1 MKKKKPNIVFIITD
15 QQRYDSLGC
24 TGNLHAVTPN
34 LDALAAENTV
44 CDRFI
49 TNSAICSPSRASIFT
64 GLQAS
69 THGLWTNGVPLAR
82 AERIPVTESAERAF
96 PGKWLA
102 SNIQTFAD
110 HFSSAGYYTGCV
122 GKLHFAPFD
131 AHPDLKLEESVQMW
145 AENPEKMAAWH
156 GPYYGLDDVTITQ
169 SHGEMIYGGHYG
181 AWLRKNHPETVE
193 AVIQAR
199 ETRVLEFLEHPNLY
213 PSEIPE
219 EQHNTTWIGDRA
231 CEKIREYQTKDEP
244 FMLWVGFPDPH
255 SPYVPPKAL
264 AEEFSTHEV
273 QESSLPYESCDD
285 KPESF
290 QNLMRKRDAH
300 LDRPEWH
307 KRIRQYTDALN
318 HMIDKSVGR
327 IIDTLKELGEWDN
340 TVLVFTSDHGDFL
353 GDYGMDGKCVP
364 ACESLNHV
372 PFILHAPDAELP
384 DRLDRTISGVDL
396 FPTFCELAGIDT
408 PNDLHGESILQV
420 AKEGREY
427 PVMVQHFTPKRERT
441 NLSVYD
447 DRFRYTFYTV
457 TGEREL
463 YDHQNDPN
471 EITNLASNPDYAEEV
486 EHLHREL
493 LDELARTTLP
503 RAGRVSVW

>member
-1 MKKKKPNIVFIITD
+1 MRKKKPNIVFIITD

-24 TGNLHAVTPN
+24 TGNPYAVTPN
-34 LDALAAENTV
+34 LDALAAEGTL
-44 CDRFI
+44 CDRYI

-69 THGLWTNGVPLAR
+69 THGLWTNGVALPR
-82 AERIPVTESAERAF
+82 AEKVPVTQSAQNAF

-102 SNIQTFAD
+102 STIRTFAD
-110 HFSSAGYYTGCV
+110 HFSAAGYHTGCV
-122 GKLHFAPFD
+122 GKLHVAPYD
-131 AHPDLKLEESVQMW
+131 AHPDLAIEESVQMW
-145 AENPEKMAAWH
+145 AENPEEMAAWH
-156 GPYYGLDDVTITQ
+156 GPYVGFDDVTITQ
-169 SHGEMIYGGHYG
+169 SHGEIINGGHYG

-193 AVIQAR
+193 AVIKSR
-199 ETRVLEFLEHPNLY
+199 ETRVLEFPDHPNIY

-219 EQHNTTWIGDRA
+219 ELHNTPWIGDRA
-231 CEKIREYQTKDEP
+231 CEKIREYQTNDKP

-273 QESSLPYESCDD
+273 LESSVSYECRDD
-285 KPESF
+285 KPEAF
-290 QNLMRKRDAH
+290 HNLMRKRDAH
-300 LDRPEWH
+300 LEQPEWH

-318 HMIDKSVGR
+318 YMIDKSVGR
-327 IIDTLKELGEWDN
+327 IVETLKELGEWDN
-340 TVLVFTSDHGDFL
+340 TILVFTSDHGDFL

-364 ACESLNHV
+364 ACNSLNHV

-384 DRLDRTISGVDL
+384 NRLDRAVSGVDL

-408 PNDLHGESILQV
+408 PDDLHGESILRV
-420 AKEGREY
+420 AREGREH

-447 DRFRYTFYTV
+447 DQFRYTFYTV

-463 YDHQNDPN
+463 YDHRNDPN
-471 EITNLASNPDYAEEV
+471 EIKNLAENPGFAEEV
-486 EHLHREL
+486 ERLHRSL
-493 LDELARTTLP
+493 LEELARTTLP
-503 RAGRVSVW
+503 RSGRVSVW

>member
-1 MKKKKPNIVFIITD
+1 MKKKTNIVFIITD

-24 TGNLHAVTPN
+24 TGNPHAVTPN
-34 LDALAAENTV
+34 LDALAAESTL

-49 TNSAICSPSRASIFT
+49 TNSAISSPSRASMLT

-69 THGLWTNGVPLAR
+69 EHGLWTNGVPLPR
-82 AERIPVTESAERAF
+82 AEKIPVTQSAQDAF

-102 SNIQTFAD
+102 SNIRTFAD
-110 HFSSAGYYTGCV
+110 HFASAGYTTGCV
-122 GKLHFAPFD
+122 GKLHVSPYN
-131 AHPDLKLEESVQMW
+131 AHPDLQIEESVQRW
-145 AENPEKMAAWH
+145 AEKPGEMAAWH
-156 GPYYGLDDVTITQ
+156 GPYVGFDDVTITL
-169 SHGEMIYGGHYG
+169 SHGEIINGGHYG

-193 AVIQAR
+193 AVIKSR
-199 ETRVLEFLEHPNLY
+199 ETRVLEFPGHPDLY

-219 EQHNTTWIGDRA
+219 EQHNTTWVGDRA
-231 CEKIREYQTKDEP
+231 CDKIREYQTKDKP

-255 SPYVPPKAL
+255 SPYVPPRAL
-264 AEEFSTHEV
+264 AKEFSTHEV
-273 QESSLPYESCDD
+273 LDSSLLYESCED
-285 KPESF
+285 KPEAV

-300 LDRPEWH
+300 LERPEWH

-318 HMIDKSVGR
+318 YMIDKSVGR
-327 IIDTLKELGEWDN
+327 IVKTLKELGEWEN

-353 GDYGMDGKCVP
+353 GDCGMDGKCVP

-396 FPTFCELAGIDT
+396 FPTFCDFAGIE
-408 PNDLHGESILQV
+408 PPEGLHGESILQV
-420 AKEGREY
+420 AKEGREH
-427 PVMVQHFTPKRERT
+427 PVMVQHFTPTPERT

-447 DRFRYTFYTV
+447 DQFRYTFYTV

-463 YDHQNDPN
+463 YDHQADPH
-471 EITNLASNPDYAEEV
+471 EVTNLINHPDYVLDV
-486 EHLHREL
+486 ERLHRDL

-503 RAGRVSVW
+503 RAGRLSVW